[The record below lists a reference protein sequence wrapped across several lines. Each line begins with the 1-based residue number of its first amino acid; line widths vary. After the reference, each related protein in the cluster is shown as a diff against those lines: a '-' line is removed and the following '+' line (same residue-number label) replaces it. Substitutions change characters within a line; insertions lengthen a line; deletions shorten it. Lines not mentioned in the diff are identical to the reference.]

1 MTDLK
6 QFIKEK
12 RSTLGDS
19 SVTTYNSILK
29 NLYKNVFGSGDI
41 QVSRFDE
48 TAPILAY
55 LKDLPPNK
63 RKTILSALVVITDDK
78 KYRDLMLEDIKD
90 YNKEIDKQEKS
101 ETQKD
106 NWVEVQE
113 IKTLWELLKKNAD
126 LLYKKSAHTLNDL
139 QQIQSFII
147 LSLLGGIFV
156 SPRRSLDYVDFKIKN
171 IDKSADNYLD
181 KKDMVF
187 NSFKTAKCY
196 GEQRVTIP
204 TPLKSIL
211 TKWIKIN
218 PTDHLLFDANGGPLS
233 SVKLNQRLNKLFD
246 GKKVGVNLLR
256 HAYLTD
262 KFADHCSTKKAVA
275 STMSAMGSS
284 PAMLE
289 TYVKTDK

>member
-106 NWVEVQE
+106 NWVEVAE

-139 QQIQSFII
+139 HQIQSFII

-196 GEQRVTIP
+196 GEQRVPIP

-218 PTDHLLFDANGGPLS
+218 PSDHLLFDANGGPLS

-262 KFADHCSTKKAVA
+262 KFAEHTATKKAVA

-289 TYVKTDK
+289 TYVKL